1 VTESVLLTAGAGLPG
16 MVFAAWGVDLI
27 HSMVPPVTA
36 RYITGWDHVGI
47 DLEFLAGVL
56 HGGREN
62 AAGERSKSFSAWK
75 KKMGARELRTA
86 RVIKAWTS
94 GASAQL

>member
-1 VTESVLLTAGAGLPG
+1 MTQSVLLTAGAGLLG

-47 DLEFLAGVL
+47 DGRVLAFSTGAVVL
-56 HGGREN
+56 IALVVKRE
-62 AAGERSKSFSAWK
+62 G
-75 KKMGARELRTA
+75 
-86 RVIKAWTS
+86 
-94 GASAQL
+94 